1 MAYRLSL
8 VFLALL
14 ATSVYAQKPRNHR
27 EEALLLAKILR
38 EQHVAPK
45 ALNDNFSRQVFAQFT
60 SQLDPDKLYFSAADL
75 QTLAPHE
82 TRLDDELGGT
92 TWDFLPQ
99 VTALYR
105 QALERA
111 ERTIAQTGATAFTG
125 TVKEYISFDTVR
137 WPADA
142 AALQAKWRLWL
153 KHQTLQRMVDV
164 RVRYEGPE
172 KEFFTRQEPEA
183 RKRVTAYEL
192 RTVRRILQHPGAFEN
207 YVAAQ
212 YFQSIAAVFDPHTTY
227 MPVTEMENFL
237 STLSTEGY
245 YFGITLDENE
255 RGDVLITALAPG
267 GPAWKS
273 GDIHAADVLTGLRW
287 DGEEETDVEG
297 FTLEEANAILADAN
311 HRYMEFTVRRQGG
324 VVKKVK
330 LQKEKISLEENYVR
344 SYVLDGKHRIGYIAL
359 PDFYTRWDDESE
371 GSRCAG
377 DVANEVMKLRQENI
391 HGLILDIRFNGGG
404 SLMEAVAMA
413 GIFLDEGPLGMLRNR
428 QQDIITLKDLD
439 RGTVYDGPLVLLV
452 NGQSA
457 SASEFLAAVL
467 QDYRRAV
474 IAGSRTF
481 GKATAQNFFPL
492 DPTQAQGPSLE
503 TIKDGP
509 GFASITTDKIYRVT
523 GGTAQGGG
531 VRPDI
536 LLPEV
541 FDIPGV
547 RESAM
552 PFALPADSI
561 LKRNYFRA
569 LPPLP
574 LDSLRARSVGRVTT
588 SATFQHIANGRR
600 RLADEFHTRDEP
612 VSLLWDALYTR
623 EVAMQQQYRALE
635 KSLEQIS
642 RVFTVSNGSVDRQRL
657 AADDYAKDFNKSW
670 ITNLQKDVYVEEA
683 VNILTDMIDLSAH
696 AVK

>member
-1 MAYRLSL
+1 MAYRLSF
-8 VFLALL
+8 VFLAFF
-14 ATSVYAQKPRNHR
+14 ATSVYAQKPRNHH
-27 EEALLLAKILR
+27 EEALLLTKILR

-45 ALNDNFSRQVFAQFT
+45 VLDDTFSRQVFEQFT
-60 SQLDPDKLYFSAADL
+60 RQLDPDKLYFSAADL
-75 QTLAPHE
+75 QTLTAHE
-82 TRLDDELGGT
+82 SHLDDELGGT
-92 TWDFLPQ
+92 GWAFLPQ
-99 VTALYR
+99 VTILYR

-111 ERTIAQTGATAFTG
+111 ERMITQTGATAFTG
-125 TVKEYISFDTVR
+125 TVKEYVSIDTVH
-137 WPADA
+137 WPADPS
-142 AALQAKWRLWL
+142 ALQAKWRLWL
-153 KHQTLQRMVDV
+153 KHQTLQRLVDV
-164 RVRYEGPE
+164 RVGYDGPE
-172 KEFFTRQEPEA
+172 KEFFARHEPDA
-183 RKRVTAYEL
+183 RRRVTAYEL

-273 GDIHAADVLTGLRW
+273 GDIHASDVLTGLRW
-287 DGEEETDVEG
+287 DGEDETNIEG
-297 FTLEEANAILADAN
+297 FTLDEANAILADAN

-324 VVKKVK
+324 VEKKVK

-344 SYVLDGKHRIGYIAL
+344 SYMLDGKHRIGYIAL

-391 HGLILDIRFNGGG
+391 HGLILDIRYNGGG

-474 IAGSRTF
+474 IAGARTF

-492 DPTQAQGPSLE
+492 DPTQDQGPSLA

-536 LLPEV
+536 ALPEV

-561 LKRNYFRA
+561 LKRTYFRA

-574 LDSLRARSVGRVTT
+574 LDSLRARSDVRVRAST
-588 SATFQHIANGRR
+588 TFQYIVKGRR
-600 RLADEFHTRDEP
+600 WLADEFHAKNEP
-612 VSLLWDALYTR
+612 VPLLWETLYAR
-623 EVAMQQQYRALE
+623 EVVMQQQYRTLE
-635 KSLEQIS
+635 KSLEQTS
-642 RVFTVSNGSVDRQRL
+642 RVFTVTNGSVDRQRL
-657 AADDYAKDFNKSW
+657 AADGYAKDFNQSW
-670 ITNLQKDVYVEEA
+670 ISNLQKDVYVEEA
-683 VNILTDMIDLSAH
+683 VNILTDMIELTPP